1 MSVGKHPAIIHHM
14 RAIFNVRTPLPRYQS
29 SWDVDKVLSC
39 ITGWGDNSSLSMKI
53 LVQKLT
59 MLLALTSAGRVS
71 EIHKLNLDFMC
82 DKGDHI
88 IFQIPSLTKTC
99 RPGKTKPELKFY
111 KFEDNNL
118 CVVECLRKYLELTE
132 KIRDTNDRLNRNWL
146 LLSFVKPHHPVTTST
161 LARWLKSV
169 ISSAGIDTANYK
181 AHSTRSACTSKAFRA
196 GVSSSEI
203 MKQARWSNLT
213 TFSRFYYKPLAGS
226 DFQKAVLI
234 R

>member
-1 MSVGKHPAIIHHM
+1 
-14 RAIFNVRTPLPRYQS
+14 
-29 SWDVDKVLSC
+29 
-39 ITGWGDNSSLSMKI
+39 
-53 LVQKLT
+53 

-88 IFQIPSLTKTC
+88 IFKIPSLTKTC

-111 KFEDNNL
+111 KLEDINL
-118 CVVECLRKYLELTE
+118 CVVECLRKYLQLTE
-132 KIRDTNDRLNRNWL
+132 KFRDTNDRINRNWL

-161 LARWLKSV
+161 LARRLKSV

-203 MKQARWSNLT
+203 MEQARWSNLS
-213 TFSRFYYKPLAGS
+213 TFSRFYCKPLAGS